1 METNCKLIIIDKRIS
16 SLNYYMICF
25 LIKKKEKERE
35 QLKENW
41 TAFNTNF
48 KDYLKNESEC

>member
-16 SLNYYMICF
+16 SLNYYMIYF
-25 LIKKKEKERE
+25 NRKKEKERE